1 MKKIFTLLAVLF
13 LAAGA
18 NAGTIIFE
26 AGMVNDKAGF
36 AAQDIHKGEGLTY
49 VWTNNQYGWVA
60 SAFKN
65 KCMEAESWLVSPAI
79 DLTSAQEPKF
89 SFYQTVN
96 KLGGGYTI
104 ESHVTVLVSI
114 DYTDDVT
121 KATWDEVSISTWPT
135 GKDWNFVNTDDIDL
149 TKYAGKTIR
158 IAFKYVS
165 DTKSAPTWEI
175 KNLTV
180 SDGED
185 IALTT
190 SKICD
195 LVTAGKCIKA
205 QVEGTVVAEYAKG
218 FLVNDGTGN
227 ILVYLNKES
236 PYAIGDQLTITG
248 FLATYAGMLQF
259 PAESAIT
266 KTGTTTVSTPS
277 TEFSERDM
285 DDMLGTNIVKYGQYT
300 GTLAITTSSN
310 GNVNYNITVPDCQT
324 AIGSIS
330 YPKSGLVNKDWDG
343 CEVTVKGYFI
353 GTSSDKYFNTMVTE
367 ITSDGGDN
375 PNKVD
380 PVGTGVK
387 EDPYNVSRFHD
398 ISVNDTTKAW
408 VKGYVV
414 GYLAGS
420 LTKPRFDLTTDSV
433 YASNI
438 LIADKADC
446 TNTNYCIPVQ
456 VIKNSKFYNA
466 VNLAANPG
474 VLGKEIVIEGE
485 FIKYFSAQGIKN
497 VSTFILDGK
506 EISEK
511 GGDDEEKPDS
521 LTVTEL
527 IAKDND
533 GKMHYVTGY
542 IVGYVGGSSFEDVR
556 FNAYTLKS
564 DSTVTNI
571 LLADNL
577 IDATCAVTDLIPVQL
592 PSGEVRNAL
601 NLYDNDNMWQ
611 AKVRLLGKSTAYFG
625 VKGLKEV
632 SKFEVLEPGTS
643 RVDTA
648 LVEEEKALYFD
659 LTGKQIASPK
669 NGLYIRVAGGRTSKV
684 LIK

>member
-1 MKKIFTLLAVLF
+1 MKKNFTLLAVLF

-18 NAGTIIFE
+18 NAEIAFRGKYVKVTDFEGDGAYVLAAGDQAFSKLGSGKTYGYMPVATLTIQHDEIIACEETDIARVVFT
-26 AGMVNDKAGF
+26 AGNGGYYM
-36 AAQDIHKGEGLTY
+36 QDSDGRYIGMTGSY
-49 VWTNNQYGWVA
+49 NSFNVYTNNTTSNVSYIWSV
-60 SAFKN
+60 SANGDGTFDIVNVDKKKHIWLSKN
-65 KCMEAESWLVSPAI
+65 YKSWGSYP
-79 DLTSAQEPKF
+79 SK
-89 SFYQTVN
+89 
-96 KLGGGYTI
+96 
-104 ESHVTVLVSI
+104 
-114 DYTDDVT
+114 TDDYL
-121 KATWDEVSISTWPT
+121 APSI
-135 GKDWNFVNTDDIDL
+135 
-149 TKYAGKTIR
+149 
-158 IAFKYVS
+158 FKYVEG
-165 DTKSAPTWEI
+165 DEGHEDEI
-175 KNLTV
+175 
-180 SDGED
+180 
-185 IALTT
+185 TT
-190 SKICD
+190 STIGD
-195 LVTAGKCIKA
+195 LVTANKTVKA
-205 QVEGTVVAEYAKG
+205 QVEGTIVAEYGKG
-218 FLVNDGTGN
+218 FLVSDGTGH
-227 ILVYLNKES
+227 ILVYLGVT
-236 PYAIGDQLTITG
+236 PTYAVGDQVTVKG
-248 FLATYAGMLQF
+248 ALAAYAGMLQF
-259 PAESAIT
+259 PAESTIT

-300 GTLAITTSSN
+300 GTLSIS
-310 GNVNYNITVPDCQT
+310 GDYYNVTVPDCQT
-324 AIGSIS
+324 AVGSLS
-330 YPKSGLVNKDWDG
+330 YPKAGLVSKEWDG

-353 GTSSDKYFNTMVTE
+353 GTSSEKYFNTMVTE
-367 ITSDGGDN
+367 ITCDGGEN

-433 YASNI
+433 FASNI
-438 LIADKADC
+438 LIADKTDC
-446 TNTNYCIPVQ
+446 TNTNYCIPVE
-456 VIKNSKFYNA
+456 VKKNSKFYNA

-485 FIKYFSAQGIKN
+485 FIKYFGAQGIKN

-521 LTVTEL
+521 LTVAEL

-542 IVGYVGGSSFEDVR
+542 IVGYVGSSSFEDVR

-577 IDATCAVTDLIPVQL
+577 IDATCVVTDLIPVQL

-625 VKGLKEV
+625 VKGLKGV
-632 SKFEVLEPGTS
+632 TKFEVLEPGTS